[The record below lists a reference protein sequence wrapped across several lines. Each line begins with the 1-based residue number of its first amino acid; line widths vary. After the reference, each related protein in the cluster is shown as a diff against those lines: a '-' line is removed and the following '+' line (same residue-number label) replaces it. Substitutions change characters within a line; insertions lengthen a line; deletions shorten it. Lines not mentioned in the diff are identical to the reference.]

1 MTISS
6 EKGIK
11 DLNQHIADNKHVFVL
26 VFMEKC
32 GPCIQT
38 RPEWAKI
45 NTSNKPDN
53 VVIADVNSQIL
64 NESGDPGAKAP
75 SISHLGNVS
84 GYPTIKYI
92 NNGVAQD
99 FDGPDRSVGS
109 FEKWIQDS
117 VHSSSARRLARKT
130 IKNKNKNKKRR
141 KTSGGKRRRKTS
153 GVKRRKIY
161 SHRRSI

>member
-1 MTISS
+1 MTIFS

-11 DLNQHIADNKHVFVL
+11 DLNQHINDNKHVFVL

-64 NESGDPGAKAP
+64 NDSEYPSAKAP
-75 SISHLGNVS
+75 SISHLGTVS

-92 NNGVAQD
+92 NNGVAQE
-99 FDGPDRSVGS
+99 FNGPDRSVAS

-130 IKNKNKNKKRR
+130 IQNKNKTRR
-141 KTSGGKRRRKTS
+141 KTRKRTRKRTG
-153 GVKRRKIY
+153 GVKRRKI
-161 SHRRSI
+161 